1 LTFEAPANDT
11 PFNNPSAQPAL
22 VEMWRSAIKKA
33 HQEIPPAPVL
43 PSVILANFD
52 GVGLPLTV
60 GMAAFAEVTFPCK
73 LLSCHIY
80 AGVANV
86 TTGIQ
91 PVNCSASVEL
101 RIAAQGQWSSGSRTV
116 YSGTRPTLTGAAE
129 ADVNITGWVTSFQP
143 GDVLTYVLSSFTGA
157 ATVLTISLPVRR
169 LDVVGV
175 GSQALRDGAGSVI
188 LGTEFT
194 TSGGD
199 PFVLR
204 S

>member
-1 LTFEAPANDT
+1 LTFEGT
-11 PFNNPSAQPAL
+11 PFNNPSAQPEL
-22 VEMWRSAIKKA
+22 VQMWRSAINKA
-33 HQEIPPAPVL
+33 RTEIPPAPVL

-60 GMAAFAEVTFPCK
+60 GMAAFAEVTFPCR
-73 LLSCHIY
+73 LLGCHIY
-80 AGVANV
+80 AGVANI

-91 PVNCSASVEL
+91 PIACSASVEL
-101 RIAAQGQWSSGSRTV
+101 RLAAQGQWASGSRTV
-116 YSGTRPTLTGAAE
+116 YATTRPTLTAAVE
-129 ADVNITGWVTSFQP
+129 ADVDITGWVTSFQP
-143 GDVLTYVLSSFTGA
+143 GDVLTYVLSTFTGT

-175 GSQALRDGAGSVI
+175 GSPSLRDGAGSVI

-194 TSGGD
+194 TSAGE